1 MRKATRTTSSLLPER
16 AKRKRK
22 REKGYRCR
30 AEEKLSRKR
39 ERHAEGLHI

>member
-1 MRKATRTTSSLLPER
+1 MKEESAKTTSSLLPER

-30 AEEKLSRKR
+30 AERSFQER